1 MFYKLSLIVLLSAFL
16 LSCGSPAATNTAKPA
31 VAAEPSLTGDLQRA
45 KTAPAAPAGAKPAGP
60 SASLAEKPSDP
71 TAQVAATAKPVST
84 PLDTSSSD
92 RKIIRNA
99 DISLE
104 ASSPENVQKVIT
116 TIAETRGGFVV
127 DSQQRSTTKDN
138 SVKDTVSMTVRV
150 PAAKFTEAVDEIK
163 RSAEGVISENIKGE
177 DVTDQF
183 VDIEAR
189 LRAKKAT
196 EQQFMEIMKQAKT
209 VEDALNVQQQL
220 GQIRTEI
227 EQIEGK
233 KRLLENQS
241 SLSTIKVDIRTK
253 AAFAESSV
261 GFGRKLSD
269 AFGSGVD
276 VALSFILGLV
286 TVIVSVLPFVVLILL
301 PLALIVRYLIVRQR
315 RKNESIVA
323 EPKPEKDSD

>member
-1 MFYKLSLIVLLSAFL
+1 MFYKLSLAVFLLTSS
-16 LSCGSPAATNTAKPA
+16 LSCGSGGAAATNTAKPS
-31 VAAEPSLTGDLQRA
+31 VAAEPALSSDLQRA
-45 KTAPAAPAGAKPAGP
+45 TAPAAAPAGAKPANPVG
-60 SASLAEKPSDP
+60 EKQL
-71 TAQVAATAKPVST
+71 TTTTQVAAPVKPDVT
-84 PLDTSSSD
+84 PLDTSPSD

-99 DISLE
+99 DLSLE
-104 ASSPENVQKVIT
+104 SSSPESVQKAIT
-116 TIAETRGGFVV
+116 TVAETRGGFVV
-127 DSQQRSTTKDN
+127 ESQQRSTTKDN

-150 PAAKFTEAVDEIK
+150 PAAKFTEAVEEIK

-209 VEDALNVQQQL
+209 VEDALNVQEQL

-241 SLSTIKVDIRTK
+241 SLSTIKIDIRTK

-269 AFGSGVD
+269 AFGTGVD

-286 TVIVSVLPFVVLILL
+286 TVIVSVLPFFVLILL
-301 PLALIVRYLIVRQR
+301 PLALIVRYLIVRQKR
-315 RKNESIVA
+315 RSESIAA
-323 EPKPEKDSD
+323 EPEAEKASD